1 MPDMS
6 LTTKRQSIRSLLSEQ
21 DPVDAPAVYY
31 AYYHPDAKTHLVT
44 HLAGVNRAS
53 GYLAISRTGMDLF
66 SPLVSMRLPSNDMD
80 AGRELI
86 TKALPEGSSVILYVP
101 ARYGPLL
108 HALFDIQASEQYRL
122 LVLDRNRFEPII
134 NVLVTQAT
142 SPDGLPRFVI
152 RSPQDPSQVVAA
164 AGLNW
169 QTPNFC
175 EISVT
180 TSPGQRRQGWGR
192 SVVAAMVHHQLQNG
206 RTPLYVVG
214 EQNEASL
221 RLAERV
227 GFIDSGERLIFTHA
241 TRKNLT

>member
-1 MPDMS
+1 MS
-6 LTTKRQSIRSLLSEQ
+6 LTTKRHSIRSILSEQ
-21 DPVDAPAVYY
+21 DPADAPAVYY
-31 AYYHPDAKTHLVT
+31 AYYHPDAKTHLVI
-44 HLAGVNRAS
+44 HPAGANRAT

-66 SPLVSMRLPSNDMD
+66 SPLVSMRLPGNDMD
-80 AGRELI
+80 AGRVLI
-86 TKALPEGSSVILYVP
+86 TRALPEGSSVILYVP

-108 HALFDIQASEQYRL
+108 HVLFDIQASEKFSL

-142 SPDGLPRFVI
+142 SPDGLPRFII
-152 RSPQDPSQVVAA
+152 RSPQDQSQVVAA

-192 SVVAAMVHHQLQNG
+192 SVVAAMIHHQLQNG
-206 RTPLYVVG
+206 RTPIYVVG

-221 RLAERV
+221 RLAESV
-227 GFIDSGERLIFTHA
+227 GFTDSGERLIFAHA
-241 TRKNLT
+241 TRKNLA